1 MFAEVD
7 GITTRYEKVGSGS
20 PVIVL
25 HGWGGAIESVRPIIQ
40 CLSRTHTAYALDFP
54 GFGQSKQPP
63 ADWGIFDYAEWV
75 GTFMDIIQCP
85 QAHLIGHS
93 FGGRVAI
100 VLAAQH
106 SHRINRLILVDSAGI
121 RSPRT
126 WRHHL
131 RVNLFKG
138 TRGLSRLIPVPRW
151 QEAALKQMYAI
162 FGSTDYRDA
171 GPMRGIFVRV
181 VNEDLQALLPAIQ
194 AASLLI
200 WGENDGDVPLSHG
213 EIMAREMPN
222 AHLEVLSGAG
232 HFSYLD
238 RLPKFCRLVQ
248 DFLEE
253 KSD

>member
-1 MFAEVD
+1 MFADVG

-20 PVIVL
+20 PVVVL
-25 HGWGGAIESVRPIIQ
+25 HGWGGAIENVRPIIQ

-54 GFGQSKQPP
+54 GFGQSNHPP
-63 ADWGIFDYAEWV
+63 PGWGVFDYAEWV
-75 GTFMDIIQCP
+75 GTFMDAVQCP
-85 QAHLIGHS
+85 QAHFIGHS

-106 SHRINRLILVDSAGI
+106 SQRVGRLVLVDSAGI
-121 RSPRT
+121 KPQRT

-138 TRGLSRLIPVPRW
+138 TRGLSRLVPVPRW
-151 QEAALKQMYAI
+151 QEVILKQVHAV
-162 FGSTDYRDA
+162 FGSADYRDA
-171 GPMRGIFVRV
+171 GPMRGVFVRV
-181 VNEDLQALLPAIQ
+181 VNEDLRAFLPVI
-194 AASLLI
+194 AASALLI
-200 WGENDGDVPLSHG
+200 WGENDGDVPLSYG

-222 AHLEVLSGAG
+222 ARLEVLPGAG

-238 RLPKFCRLVQ
+238 RLPRFCQLVQ

-253 KSD
+253 EGD